1 MLLFVLRRALWTV
14 PVLLVCI
21 TLLFGL
27 MRAIGGSPLRHG
39 PPLGLSNEAW
49 VKYSDA
55 KPESITRNMQ
65 RRLGL
70 DVPWYEQYGRY
81 LGNLARLDF
90 GPTTTFPGRSVNS
103 ILKEQ
108 GPVTLALAG
117 LAFVWVAVLG
127 IGLGVAAAVWRGSVL
142 DRAITASTALLTAIP
157 IFLLATVAIWVLS
170 VKLGLLPTSGW
181 NGWRS
186 WLLPSLVLALLP
198 LAQVARVLRFEMVEV
213 GEREFVTAA
222 RAKGLRRPRIVK
234 THVLRPAS
242 IPVLSMVGRSSASSC
257 SACSSSSGSS
267 RSPGSAGTSSPP
279 PKRGTTR

>member
-1 MLLFVLRRALWTV
+1 M
-14 PVLLVCI
+14 LLVCV

-127 IGLGVAAAVWRGSVL
+127 IGLGVAAAVWRGSVF

-157 IFLLATVAIWVLS
+157 VFLLATVAIWVLS

-242 IPVLSMVGRSSASSC
+242 IPCSRWPGRSSASSC

-267 RSPGSAGTSSPP
+267 RFPGSAGPSSPQR
-279 PKRGTTR
+279 KRGITR